1 MSKPASPARASFASI
16 SCTTSLVSQSALAK
30 VPVAVVSRPGL
41 GYGDARGGTAPGRP
55 ASELAEGTVYD
66 AVEAVFRQ
74 LGFDLARAGT
84 PDWNPLSELIQPG
97 DRVVIKPNFVTNKN
111 FHERLSGDYLACSS
125 TPAAVLRPIIDYAL
139 RAAGPRG
146 RVLVVD
152 TPVEGCNLEEV
163 LRALGVR
170 DLLAEYRARG
180 CDVAFYD
187 LRHFCIVPR
196 MLLDNVQAGGR
207 SLNLGLLLRQALPG
221 DPLGYAV
228 VDLGERSHFAAV
240 PQRSPRLAF
249 HRAHLHTPVP
259 HHSAGRHEYSL
270 PRTVLQADAVITVAK
285 LKTHKKSGVTLS
297 LKSAI
302 GLCNEKYWL
311 PHYTL
316 GTVAEGGDEFPIRPP
331 LAARLRNQLQRVSLP
346 PPLAE
351 HSLVARAPR
360 RQGAKNGSLDGYIVE
375 GSWEG
380 NDTIWRT
387 TLDLCQLVH
396 YVDREGRLRDQP
408 QRRHLALIDG
418 ILGGEGE
425 GPLAATPKPAGLL
438 IAGTDP
444 ALVDHVAA
452 QAMGYDPERIP
463 TLRQALRQP
472 LLPTS
477 ELRRLELR
485 WDGPR
490 QALHFAPPST
500 WPSLRR

>member
-1 MSKPASPARASFASI
+1 
-16 SCTTSLVSQSALAK
+16 
-30 VPVAVVSRPGL
+30 
-41 GYGDARGGTAPGRP
+41 
-55 ASELAEGTVYD
+55 VYD
-66 AVEAVFRQ
+66 LVEAAFSR
-74 LGFDLARAGT
+74 LGFDAARAGT
-84 PDWNPLSELIQPG
+84 ADWNPLGDLVQPG

-111 FHERLSGDYLACSS
+111 FHQRLSGDYLACSS

-139 RAAGPRG
+139 RAAGPTG
-146 RVLVVD
+146 RVAIVD
-152 TPVEGCNLEEV
+152 APVEGCNLDEV

-170 DLLAEYRARG
+170 DLIAEYRARG
-180 CDVAFYD
+180 HDVTFYD

-207 SLNLGLLLRQALPG
+207 SLNLGLLLRQSLPG
-221 DPLGYAV
+221 DPLGYTV
-228 VDLGERSHFAAV
+228 VDLGERSRFVDV
-240 PQRSPRLAF
+240 PGRSARLAF
-249 HRAHLHTPVP
+249 HRAHPHTPVP
-259 HHSAGRHEYSL
+259 HHSGGRHEYSL

-316 GTVAEGGDEFPIRPP
+316 GTVEEDGDEFPLRPP
-331 LAARLRNQLQRVSLP
+331 LGARLRNQLQRVSLP
-346 PPLAE
+346 PPFAD
-351 HSLVARAPR
+351 HSLVARAPALH
-360 RQGAKNGSLDGYIVE
+360 GPKNGSLDGYIVE

-387 TLDLCQLVH
+387 TLDLCHLLH
-396 YVDREGRLRDQP
+396 YVDRDGRLCERP
-408 QRRHLALIDG
+408 QRRHLALVDG

-438 IAGTDP
+438 IAGVDP
-444 ALVDHVAA
+444 VLVDHVAA
-452 QAMGYDPERIP
+452 QAMGYDPARIP
-463 TLRQALRQP
+463 TLHQALRRP

-477 ELRRLELR
+477 DRVRLELR

-490 QALHFAPPST
+490 QDLRFAPPST
-500 WPSLRR
+500 WPSLRRDG